1 MTNLLLIP
9 NLNLIAYIGKNLK
22 RKSTKWSFKTMKDPR
37 IILRLCNRQIVMLQ
51 WKMKMAQFCLRVFLQ
66 APCFRRISTCW
77 LIFVLKILAKM
88 SYTQSSF
95 YNQWKKS
102 LTEIKVLLLV
112 VAYEENASAHADTIR
127 GAQSDR

>member
-1 MTNLLLIP
+1 
-9 NLNLIAYIGKNLK
+9 
-22 RKSTKWSFKTMKDPR
+22 
-37 IILRLCNRQIVMLQ
+37 
-51 WKMKMAQFCLRVFLQ
+51 
-66 APCFRRISTCW
+66 
-77 LIFVLKILAKM
+77 M

-102 LTEIKVLLLV
+102 LTEIEVLLLV